1 MPKDNL
7 SVHQNLTRVSKCL
20 PKTKKK
26 KTLWGDLGLF
36 ICLINLEISQVS
48 LSISSSVLVFDT
60 KWILDQIKPSHQQV
74 MMGAVILNQ
83 G

>member
-7 SVHQNLTRVSKCL
+7 NVHQNLTRVSKCL
-20 PKTKKK
+20 PKTKK

-60 KWILDQIKPSHQQV
+60 KWILDQIKPGHQQV

>member
-7 SVHQNLTRVSKCL
+7 NVHQNLTRVSNCL
-20 PKTKKK
+20 RKTKK

-60 KWILDQIKPSHQQV
+60 KWILDQIKPGHQQV